1 MYTIYADDALLYS
14 PGDEELSV
22 LSPVLETQCN
32 AAGTLTFVL
41 LPEHPMY
48 SALHKMRTRIDVR
61 QDDEIIWRGRVL
73 ETETDFYRQKTVT
86 CEGELTYL
94 VDSVLHPYKLAD
106 YDGTAAGLFRLYL
119 TRHNEAVSE
128 AQQFQIGNVDIE
140 TLSSVENTG
149 YANTW
154 DEISDN
160 LLDIHGGFLRIRH
173 EDGARYLDWTKES
186 GDTCAQVIRFGE
198 NLLDLSEYVSA
209 SEVVTCLIPYAGQSD
224 SKITIASVNDGKDYI
239 EDAAGIALYGRI
251 WGVTEFDTKDASTL
265 LEMAKKNLQKRLEE
279 TITITISAVD
289 LHLLDVNAES
299 FHVGNKVRVVSLP
312 HGIDAEYTCTAI
324 SLDLV
329 NPDQSEYTFGT
340 PETGMASTTAA
351 TSKAVEVVDTSVEY
365 LRQIVSD
372 QNTHLLLTDG
382 LITAYTQKKN
392 ENTDTLNTV
401 QTTLDGMNG
410 TLSAYVETVDKH
422 TQDITTVRADLDGM
436 NGTLTA
442 YAERLGDAESEI
454 TRVQVTLDGINGEL
468 TSKVSKGDLISTINQ
483 TAGEV
488 KISASCINLE
498 GYVTTSEFETVSG
511 WADNFEGDTINCV
524 TLSAFKVNSDD
535 GEFGALS
542 IGDAHISDLTLT
554 GTATI
559 GSLTVGGTS
568 VAPRTLKIGES
579 SCTFFAP
586 EDATFELSDMPGY
599 DDALAAAKSEGASSV
614 HVQALEIAGQNYH
627 SSSKYIEVN
636 LDTTLSNG
644 STEEG
649 LLSVNAS
656 SAYNAGVSDVA
667 ISEITCVDISV
678 GADTGRVRVVV
689 KLSNGKTRQQVFTL
703 S

>member
-48 SALHKMRTRIDVR
+48 STLHKMRTRIDIR

-128 AQQFQIGNVDIE
+128 AQQFQIGDVDIE

-149 YANTW
+149 YGNTW
-154 DEISDN
+154 DEISGN
-160 LLDIHGGFLRIRH
+160 LLDIHGGFLRVRY
-173 EDGARYLDWTKES
+173 DGETRYLDWTKES
-186 GDTCAQVIRFGE
+186 GTSCGQVIRFGE

-224 SKITIASVNDGKDYI
+224 SKITISSVNDGKDYI
-239 EDAAGIALYGRI
+239 EDEAGVALYGRI
-251 WGVTEFDTKDASTL
+251 WGVTEFDAKDAAKL
-265 LEMAKKNLQKRLEE
+265 LEMARENLQKRLKE

-299 FHVGNKVRVVSLP
+299 FRVGDKVRVVSPP

-351 TSKAVEVVDTSVEY
+351 TSKAVEVVDSSVEY

-382 LITAYTQKKN
+382 LITAYTTKTN
-392 ENTDTLNTV
+392 ENTEAINTV
-401 QTTLDGMNG
+401 QETLD
-410 TLSAYVETVDKH
+410 AV
-422 TQDITTVRADLDGM
+422 
-436 NGTLTA
+436 NGTLTS
-442 YAERLGDAESEI
+442 YVETTNQNTQEI
-454 TRVQVTLDGINGEL
+454 TTVKQTMDGLSGTLE
-468 TSKVSKGDLISTINQ
+468 TKVSKGDVVSVINQ
-483 TAGEV
+483 TAGAV
-488 KISASCINLE
+488 KISAQCIDLS
-498 GYVTTSEFETVSG
+498 GYVTASQFETVSG
-511 WADNFEGDTINCV
+511 WADDFQGTTMSCT
-524 TLSAFKVNSDD
+524 TLSASVVNSFNGDF
-535 GEFGALS
+535 ENLA
-542 IGDAHISDLTLT
+542 IGQAVVTDLTT
-554 GTATI
+554 
-559 GSLTVGGTS
+559 GSLTVAKAAASWQKQTVVTGISDALRVSKTSQTITYATPEGGENTINVLTNVQVFAGGHYSTKEINYLGAGTS
-568 VAPRTLKIGES
+568 E
-579 SCTFFAP
+579 
-586 EDATFELSDMPGY
+586 
-599 DDALAAAKSEGASSV
+599 
-614 HVQALEIAGQNYH
+614 
-627 SSSKYIEVN
+627 
-636 LDTTLSNG
+636 
-644 STEEG
+644 
-649 LLSVNAS
+649 
-656 SAYNAGVSDVA
+656 
-667 ISEITCVDISV
+667 
-678 GADTGRVRVVV
+678 
-689 KLSNGKTRQQVFTL
+689 
-703 S
+703 

>member
-22 LSPVLETQCN
+22 LSPVLETSCN

-41 LPEHPMY
+41 LPAHPLY
-48 SALHKMRTRIDVR
+48 DKLQKLKTRIRVM

-73 ETETDFYRQKTVT
+73 ETESDFYRQKTVT

-149 YANTW
+149 YGNTW
-154 DEISDN
+154 DEISGN
-160 LLDIHGGFLRIRH
+160 LIDIHGGFLRIRH
-173 EDGARYLDWTKES
+173 EDGARYLDWTKAS
-186 GDTCAQVIRFGE
+186 GTSCGQVIRFGE

-224 SKITIASVNDGKDYI
+224 SQITISSVNGGKDYI

-251 WGVTEFDTKDASTL
+251 WGVTEFDTKDAAKL
-265 LEMAKKNLQKRLEE
+265 LEMAKENLQKRLKE
-279 TITITISAVD
+279 TITITISAVN

-299 FHVGNKVRVVSLP
+299 FHVGDKVRVISPP

-372 QNTHLLLTDG
+372 QNTHLLLFDG
-382 LITAYTQKKN
+382 VIDAYTTKVDD
-392 ENTDTLNTV
+392 NTKAINTV
-401 QTTLDGMNG
+401 QLTLN
-410 TLSAYVETVDKH
+410 S
-422 TQDITTVRADLDGM
+422 
-436 NGTLTA
+436 
-442 YAERLGDAESEI
+442 
-454 TRVQVTLDGINGEL
+454 VTGEL
-468 TSKVSKGDLISTINQ
+468 TSKVSKDDLVSTINQ
-483 TAGEV
+483 TAGAV
-488 KISASCINLE
+488 KISANCIDLE
-498 GYVTTSEFETVSG
+498 GYVTATE
-511 WADNFEGDTINCV
+511 
-524 TLSAFKVNSDD
+524 LSAMKADVSWLNGVSLSVAELTARSGAHLGVADATSL
-535 GEFGALS
+535 GVSGALS
-542 IGDAHISDLTLT
+542 ANTISANAIAATL
-554 GTATI
+554 
-559 GSLTVGGTS
+559 SLTVGGTS

-586 EDATFELSDMPGY
+586 KDATFELSDMPGY

-614 HVQALEIAGQNYH
+614 HVQALEISGQNYH

-656 SAYNAGVSDVA
+656 SAYNAGAGDVA
-667 ISEITCVDISV
+667 ISKITCVDISA

-689 KLSNGKTRQQVFTL
+689 KLSNGKSRQQVFTL

>member
-106 YDGTAAGLFRLYL
+106 YDGTAAGLFRLYM

-128 AQQFQIGNVDIE
+128 AQQFQIGSIDIE

-149 YANTW
+149 YGNTW
-154 DEISDN
+154 DEISGN
-160 LLDIHGGFLRIRH
+160 LIDVHGGFLRIRY
-173 EDGARYLDWTKES
+173 DGDVRYLDWTKES
-186 GDTCAQVIRFGE
+186 GTSCGQVIRFGE

-209 SEVVTCLIPYAGQSD
+209 SEVVTCLIPYAGQSG
-224 SKITIASVNDGKDYI
+224 SQITISSVNGGKDYI

-265 LEMAKKNLQKRLEE
+265 LEMAKENLQKRLKE

-299 FHVGNKVRVVSLP
+299 FRVGDKVRVVSPP

-329 NPDQSEYTFGT
+329 SPDQSEYTFGT

-372 QNTHLLLTDG
+372 QNTHLLITDG
-382 LITAYTQKKN
+382 LITAYTQKTN

-422 TQDITTVRADLDGM
+422 TQDITTIRADLDGM

>member
-149 YANTW
+149 YGNTW

-160 LLDIHGGFLRIRH
+160 LIDIHGGFLRIRH

-186 GDTCAQVIRFGE
+186 GTSCGQVIRFGE

-209 SEVVTCLIPYAGQSD
+209 SEVVTCLIPCAGQSG
-224 SKITIASVNDGKDYI
+224 SQITISSVNGGKDYI

-251 WGVTEFDTKDASTL
+251 WGMTEFDAKDASTL
-265 LEMAKKNLQKRLEE
+265 LEMAKENLQKRLKE

-299 FHVGNKVRVVSLP
+299 FRVGDKVRVVSPP

-324 SLDLV
+324 LLDLV

-351 TSKAVEVVDTSVEY
+351 TSKAVEVVDSSVEY

-372 QNTHLLLTDG
+372 QNTHLLLFDG
-382 LITAYTQKKN
+382 VIDAYTTKVDD
-392 ENTDTLNTV
+392 NTKAINTV
-401 QTTLDGMNG
+401 QLTLN
-410 TLSAYVETVDKH
+410 S
-422 TQDITTVRADLDGM
+422 
-436 NGTLTA
+436 
-442 YAERLGDAESEI
+442 
-454 TRVQVTLDGINGEL
+454 VTGEL
-468 TSKVSKGDLISTINQ
+468 TSKVSKGDLVSTINQ
-483 TAGEV
+483 TAGAV
-488 KISASCINLE
+488 KISANCIDLE
-498 GYVTTSEFETVSG
+498 GYVTAKEFETVSG
-511 WADNFEGDTINCV
+511 WVDTFNGDFISAARCELDHLDAGQANLSETSITGPLTIGGTGVGWQKQTVVTGISDALRVSKTSQTITYATPEGGENTINV
-524 TLSAFKVNSDD
+524 LTNVQVFAGGHYSTKEINYL
-535 GEFGALS
+535 GA
-542 IGDAHISDLTLT
+542 
-554 GTATI
+554 
-559 GSLTVGGTS
+559 
-568 VAPRTLKIGES
+568 
-579 SCTFFAP
+579 
-586 EDATFELSDMPGY
+586 
-599 DDALAAAKSEGASSV
+599 GAS
-614 HVQALEIAGQNYH
+614 E
-627 SSSKYIEVN
+627 
-636 LDTTLSNG
+636 
-644 STEEG
+644 
-649 LLSVNAS
+649 
-656 SAYNAGVSDVA
+656 
-667 ISEITCVDISV
+667 
-678 GADTGRVRVVV
+678 
-689 KLSNGKTRQQVFTL
+689 
-703 S
+703 

>member
-61 QDDEIIWRGRVL
+61 QDNEIIWRGRVL

-94 VDSVLHPYKLAD
+94 VDSVLHPYKLAN
-106 YDGTAAGLFRLYL
+106 YDGTAAGLFRLYM

-128 AQQFQIGNVDIE
+128 AQQFQIGSIDIE

-149 YANTW
+149 YGNTW
-154 DEISDN
+154 DEISGN
-160 LLDIHGGFLRIRH
+160 LIDY
-173 EDGARYLDWTKES
+173 DGDVRYLDWTKES
-186 GDTCAQVIRFGE
+186 GTSCGQVIRFGE

-209 SEVVTCLIPYAGQSD
+209 SEVVTCLIPYAGQSG
-224 SKITIASVNDGKDYI
+224 SQITISSVNGGKDYI

-265 LEMAKKNLQKRLEE
+265 LEMAKENLQKRLKE

-299 FHVGNKVRVVSLP
+299 FRVGDKVRVVSPP

-329 NPDQSEYTFGT
+329 SPDQSEYTFGT

-372 QNTHLLLTDG
+372 QNTHLLITDG
-382 LITAYTQKKN
+382 LITAYTQKTN

-422 TQDITTVRADLDGM
+422 TQDITTIRADLDGM

-559 GSLTVGGTS
+559 GSLTVAKAAASWQKQTVVTGIS
-568 VAPRTLKIGES
+568 
-579 SCTFFAP
+579 
-586 EDATFELSDMPGY
+586 
-599 DDALAAAKSEGASSV
+599 DALRVSKTSQTITYATPEGGENTINVLTNVQVFAGGHYSTKEISYLGAGAS
-614 HVQALEIAGQNYH
+614 E
-627 SSSKYIEVN
+627 
-636 LDTTLSNG
+636 
-644 STEEG
+644 
-649 LLSVNAS
+649 
-656 SAYNAGVSDVA
+656 
-667 ISEITCVDISV
+667 
-678 GADTGRVRVVV
+678 
-689 KLSNGKTRQQVFTL
+689 
-703 S
+703 

>member
-61 QDDEIIWRGRVL
+61 QDNEIIWRGRVL

-94 VDSVLHPYKLAD
+94 VDSVLHPYKLAN
-106 YDGTAAGLFRLYL
+106 YDGTAAGLFRLYM

-128 AQQFQIGNVDIE
+128 AQQFQIGSIDIE

-149 YANTW
+149 YGNTW
-154 DEISDN
+154 DEISGN
-160 LLDIHGGFLRIRH
+160 LIDVHGGFLRIRY
-173 EDGARYLDWTKES
+173 DGDVRYLDWTKES
-186 GDTCAQVIRFGE
+186 GTSCGQVIRFGE

-209 SEVVTCLIPYAGQSD
+209 SEVVTCLIPYAGQSG
-224 SKITIASVNDGKDYI
+224 SQITISSVNGGKDYI

-265 LEMAKKNLQKRLEE
+265 LEMAKENLQKRLKE

-299 FHVGNKVRVVSLP
+299 FRVGDKVRVVSPP

-329 NPDQSEYTFGT
+329 SPDQSEYTFGT

-372 QNTHLLLTDG
+372 QNTHLLITDG
-382 LITAYTQKKN
+382 LITAYTQKTN

-422 TQDITTVRADLDGM
+422 TQDITTIRADLDGM

-559 GSLTVGGTS
+559 GSLTVAKAAASWQKQTVVTGIS
-568 VAPRTLKIGES
+568 
-579 SCTFFAP
+579 
-586 EDATFELSDMPGY
+586 
-599 DDALAAAKSEGASSV
+599 DALRVSKTSQTITYATPEGGENTINVLTNVRVFAGGHYSTKEISYLGAGAS
-614 HVQALEIAGQNYH
+614 E
-627 SSSKYIEVN
+627 
-636 LDTTLSNG
+636 
-644 STEEG
+644 
-649 LLSVNAS
+649 
-656 SAYNAGVSDVA
+656 
-667 ISEITCVDISV
+667 
-678 GADTGRVRVVV
+678 
-689 KLSNGKTRQQVFTL
+689 
-703 S
+703 

>member
-22 LSPVLETQCN
+22 LSPVLETSCN

-149 YANTW
+149 YGNTW
-154 DEISDN
+154 DEISGN
-160 LLDIHGGFLRIRH
+160 LLDIHGGFLRVRH
-173 EDGARYLDWTKES
+173 EGDVRYLDWAKES
-186 GDTCAQVIRFGE
+186 GTSCGQVIRFGE

-209 SEVVTCLIPYAGQSD
+209 SETVTCLIPYAGQGD

-251 WGVTEFDTKDASTL
+251 WGVTEFDTTDAAKL
-265 LEMAKKNLQKRLEE
+265 LEMARENLQKRLKE

-299 FHVGNKVRVVSLP
+299 FRVGDKVRVVSPP

-329 NPDQSEYTFGT
+329 SPDQSEYTFGT

-372 QNTHLLLTDG
+372 QNTHLLITDG
-382 LITAYTQKKN
+382 LITAYTQKTN

-410 TLSAYVETVDKH
+410 TLTSYVETVDQH
-422 TQDITTVRADLDGM
+422 TQEITTVKQTMDGM
-436 NGTLTA
+436 SGTL
-442 YAERLGDAESEI
+442 E
-454 TRVQVTLDGINGEL
+454 
-468 TSKVSKGDLISTINQ
+468 SKVSKGDVVSVINQ
-483 TAGEV
+483 SAGAV
-488 KISASCINLE
+488 KISAQCIDLE
-498 GYVTTSEFETVSG
+498 GYVTAQEFESFKTAADQFTAMHADIVSLDTTNLF
-511 WADNFEGDTINCV
+511 ADTADLTDASVPG
-524 TLSAFKVNSDD
+524 TLSV
-535 GEFGALS
+535 G
-542 IGDAHISDLTLT
+542 TLV
-554 GTATI
+554 
-559 GSLTVGGTS
+559 L
-568 VAPRTLKIGES
+568 GES
-579 SCTFFAP
+579 SVSWQKQTVV
-586 EDATFELSDMPGY
+586 TGIS
-599 DDALAAAKSEGASSV
+599 DALRVSKTSQTITYATPEGGENTINV
-614 HVQALEIAGQNYH
+614 LTNV
-627 SSSKYIEVN
+627 
-636 LDTTLSNG
+636 
-644 STEEG
+644 
-649 LLSVNAS
+649 
-656 SAYNAGVSDVA
+656 
-667 ISEITCVDISV
+667 
-678 GADTGRVRVVV
+678 
-689 KLSNGKTRQQVFTL
+689 QVFAGGHYSTKEISYL
-703 S
+703 GAGTSE

>member
-48 SALHKMRTRIDVR
+48 SALHKMRTRIDIR

-149 YANTW
+149 YGNTW

-160 LLDIHGGFLRIRH
+160 LIDIHGGFLRVRY
-173 EDGARYLDWTKES
+173 DGETRYLDWTKES
-186 GDTCAQVIRFGE
+186 GTSCGQVIRFGE

-209 SEVVTCLIPYAGQSD
+209 SEVVTCLIPYAGQGD
-224 SKITIASVNDGKDYI
+224 SQITIKSVNDGKDYI
-239 EDAAGIALYGRI
+239 EDEAGIALYGRI
-251 WGVTEFDTKDASTL
+251 WGVTEFDAKDASTL
-265 LEMAKKNLQKRLEE
+265 LEMAKENLQKRLKE

-299 FHVGNKVRVVSLP
+299 FRVGDKVRVVSPP
-312 HGIDAEYTCTAI
+312 HGIDVEYTCTAI

-372 QNTHLLLTDG
+372 QNTHLLLFDG
-382 LITAYTQKKN
+382 VIDAYTTKVDD
-392 ENTDTLNTV
+392 NTKAINTV
-401 QTTLDGMNG
+401 QLTLN
-410 TLSAYVETVDKH
+410 S
-422 TQDITTVRADLDGM
+422 
-436 NGTLTA
+436 
-442 YAERLGDAESEI
+442 
-454 TRVQVTLDGINGEL
+454 VTGEL
-468 TSKVSKGDLISTINQ
+468 TSKVSKDDLVSTINQ
-483 TAGEV
+483 TAGAV
-488 KISASCINLE
+488 KISANCIDLE
-498 GYVTTSEFETVSG
+498 GYVTATE
-511 WADNFEGDTINCV
+511 
-524 TLSAFKVNSDD
+524 LSAMKADVSWLNGVSLSVAELTARSGAHLGTADAD
-535 GEFGALS
+535 SLGVSGALS
-542 IGDAHISDLTLT
+542 ANTISANAIGTTL
-554 GTATI
+554 A
-559 GSLTVGGTS
+559 LTVGGVS
-568 VAPRTLKIGES
+568 AAPRTLKIGES

-656 SAYNAGVSDVA
+656 SAYNAGASDVA
-667 ISEITCVDISV
+667 ISKITCVDISA

>member
-32 AAGTLTFVL
+32 AAGTLTLVL

-73 ETETDFYRQKTVT
+73 ETETDFYHQKTVT

-149 YANTW
+149 YGNTW

-160 LLDIHGGFLRIRH
+160 LIDIHGGFLRIRH

-186 GDTCAQVIRFGE
+186 GTSCGQVIRFGE

-224 SKITIASVNDGKDYI
+224 SKITIASVNGGKDYI

-251 WGVTEFDTKDASTL
+251 WGVTEFDTKDAAKL
-265 LEMAKKNLQKRLEE
+265 LEMAKENLQKRLEE
-279 TITITISAVD
+279 KITITISAVD

-299 FHVGNKVRVVSLP
+299 FRVGDKVRVVSPP

-372 QNTHLLLTDG
+372 QNTHLLLFDG
-382 LITAYTQKKN
+382 VIDAYTTKVDD
-392 ENTDTLNTV
+392 NTKAINTV
-401 QTTLDGMNG
+401 QLTLN
-410 TLSAYVETVDKH
+410 S
-422 TQDITTVRADLDGM
+422 
-436 NGTLTA
+436 
-442 YAERLGDAESEI
+442 
-454 TRVQVTLDGINGEL
+454 VTGEL
-468 TSKVSKGDLISTINQ
+468 TSKVSKDDLVSTINQ
-483 TAGEV
+483 TAGAV
-488 KISASCINLE
+488 KISANCIDLE
-498 GYVTTSEFETVSG
+498 GYVTATE
-511 WADNFEGDTINCV
+511 
-524 TLSAFKVNSDD
+524 LSAMKADVSWLNGVSLSVAELTARSGAHLGTADAD
-535 GEFGALS
+535 SLGVSGALS
-542 IGDAHISDLTLT
+542 ANTISANAIGTTL
-554 GTATI
+554 A
-559 GSLTVGGTS
+559 LTVGGVS
-568 VAPRTLKIGES
+568 AAPRTLKIGES

-656 SAYNAGVSDVA
+656 SAYNAGASDVA
-667 ISEITCVDISV
+667 ISEITCVDISA

>member
-22 LSPVLETQCN
+22 LSPMLETQCN

-48 SALHKMRTRIDVR
+48 SALHKMRTRIVVK

-160 LLDIHGGFLRIRH
+160 LIDIHGGFLRIRH

-186 GDTCAQVIRFGE
+186 GTSCGQVIRFGE

-209 SEVVTCLIPYAGQSD
+209 SEVVTCLIPCAGQGD
-224 SKITIASVNDGKDYI
+224 SQITIASVNGGKDYI

-265 LEMAKKNLQKRLEE
+265 LEMAKENLQKRLKE

-299 FHVGNKVRVVSLP
+299 FRVGDKVRVVSPP

-372 QNTHLLLTDG
+372 QNTHLLLFDG
-382 LITAYTQKKN
+382 VIDAYTTKVDD
-392 ENTDTLNTV
+392 NTKAINTV
-401 QTTLDGMNG
+401 QLTLN
-410 TLSAYVETVDKH
+410 S
-422 TQDITTVRADLDGM
+422 
-436 NGTLTA
+436 
-442 YAERLGDAESEI
+442 
-454 TRVQVTLDGINGEL
+454 VTGEL
-468 TSKVSKGDLISTINQ
+468 TSKVSKDDLVSTINQ
-483 TAGEV
+483 TAGAV
-488 KISASCINLE
+488 KISANCIDLD
-498 GYVTTSEFETVSG
+498 GYVTATELSAMKADVSWLKGLTVDVG
-511 WADNFEGDTINCV
+511 ILNTG
-524 TLSAFKVNSDD
+524 TLSAGIASVD
-535 GEFGALS
+535 ALTANVLILGKS
-542 IGDAHISDLTLT
+542 TVGWQKQTVVTGISDALRVSKTSQTITYATPEGGENTINVLTNVQVF
-554 GTATI
+554 A
-559 GSLTVGGTS
+559 GGHYSTKEIS
-568 VAPRTLKIGES
+568 YLGA
-579 SCTFFAP
+579 
-586 EDATFELSDMPGY
+586 
-599 DDALAAAKSEGASSV
+599 GAS
-614 HVQALEIAGQNYH
+614 E
-627 SSSKYIEVN
+627 
-636 LDTTLSNG
+636 
-644 STEEG
+644 
-649 LLSVNAS
+649 
-656 SAYNAGVSDVA
+656 
-667 ISEITCVDISV
+667 
-678 GADTGRVRVVV
+678 
-689 KLSNGKTRQQVFTL
+689 
-703 S
+703 

>member
-149 YANTW
+149 YGNTW

-160 LLDIHGGFLRIRH
+160 LIDIHGGFLRIRH

-186 GDTCAQVIRFGE
+186 GTSCGQVIRFGE

-209 SEVVTCLIPYAGQSD
+209 SEVVTCLIPCAGQSG
-224 SKITIASVNDGKDYI
+224 SQITISSVNGGKDYI

-251 WGVTEFDTKDASTL
+251 WGVTEFDAKDASTL
-265 LEMAKKNLQKRLEE
+265 LEMAKENLQKRLKE

-299 FHVGNKVRVVSLP
+299 FRVGDKVRVVSPP

-324 SLDLV
+324 LLDLV

-351 TSKAVEVVDTSVEY
+351 TSKAVEVVDSSVEY

-372 QNTHLLLTDG
+372 QNTHLLLFDG
-382 LITAYTQKKN
+382 VIDAYTTKVDD
-392 ENTDTLNTV
+392 NTKAINTV
-401 QTTLDGMNG
+401 QLTLN
-410 TLSAYVETVDKH
+410 S
-422 TQDITTVRADLDGM
+422 
-436 NGTLTA
+436 
-442 YAERLGDAESEI
+442 
-454 TRVQVTLDGINGEL
+454 VTGEL
-468 TSKVSKGDLISTINQ
+468 TSKVSKGDLVSTINQ
-483 TAGEV
+483 TAGAV
-488 KISASCINLE
+488 KISANCIDLE
-498 GYVTTSEFETVSG
+498 RYVTAKEFETVSG
-511 WADNFEGDTINCV
+511 WVDTFNGDFISAARCELDHLDAGQANLSETSITGPLTIGGTGVGWQKQTVVTGISDALRVSKTSQTITYATPEGGENTINV
-524 TLSAFKVNSDD
+524 LTNVQVFAGGHYSTKEINYL
-535 GEFGALS
+535 GA
-542 IGDAHISDLTLT
+542 
-554 GTATI
+554 
-559 GSLTVGGTS
+559 
-568 VAPRTLKIGES
+568 
-579 SCTFFAP
+579 
-586 EDATFELSDMPGY
+586 
-599 DDALAAAKSEGASSV
+599 GAS
-614 HVQALEIAGQNYH
+614 E
-627 SSSKYIEVN
+627 
-636 LDTTLSNG
+636 
-644 STEEG
+644 
-649 LLSVNAS
+649 
-656 SAYNAGVSDVA
+656 
-667 ISEITCVDISV
+667 
-678 GADTGRVRVVV
+678 
-689 KLSNGKTRQQVFTL
+689 
-703 S
+703 

>member
-22 LSPVLETQCN
+22 LSPVLETSCN

-41 LPEHPMY
+41 LPAHPLY
-48 SALHKMRTRIDVR
+48 DKLQKLKTRIRVM

-73 ETETDFYRQKTVT
+73 ETESDFYRQKTVT

-149 YANTW
+149 YGNTW

-160 LLDIHGGFLRIRH
+160 LIDIHGGFLRIRH
-173 EDGARYLDWTKES
+173 EDGARYLDWTKAS
-186 GDTCAQVIRFGE
+186 GTSCGQVIRFGE

-224 SKITIASVNDGKDYI
+224 SQITISSVNGGKDYI

-251 WGVTEFDTKDASTL
+251 WGVTEFDTKDAAKL
-265 LEMAKKNLQKRLEE
+265 LEMAKENLQKRLKE
-279 TITITISAVD
+279 TITITISAVN

-299 FHVGNKVRVVSLP
+299 FHVGDKVRVISPP

-372 QNTHLLLTDG
+372 QNTHLLLFDG
-382 LITAYTQKKN
+382 VIDAYTTKVDD
-392 ENTDTLNTV
+392 NTKAINTV
-401 QTTLDGMNG
+401 QLTLN
-410 TLSAYVETVDKH
+410 S
-422 TQDITTVRADLDGM
+422 
-436 NGTLTA
+436 
-442 YAERLGDAESEI
+442 
-454 TRVQVTLDGINGEL
+454 VTGEL
-468 TSKVSKGDLISTINQ
+468 TSKVSKDDLVSTINQ
-483 TAGEV
+483 TAGAV
-488 KISASCINLE
+488 KISANCIDLE
-498 GYVTTSEFETVSG
+498 GYVTATE
-511 WADNFEGDTINCV
+511 
-524 TLSAFKVNSDD
+524 LSAMKADVSWLNGVSLSVAELTARSGAHLGVADATSL
-535 GEFGALS
+535 GVSGALS
-542 IGDAHISDLTLT
+542 ANTISANAIAATL
-554 GTATI
+554 
-559 GSLTVGGTS
+559 SLTVGGTS

-614 HVQALEIAGQNYH
+614 HVQALEISGQNYH

-656 SAYNAGVSDVA
+656 SAYNAGAGNVA
-667 ISEITCVDISV
+667 ISEITCVDISA
-678 GADTGRVRVVV
+678 GAGTGRVRVVV

>member
-1 MYTIYADDALLYS
+1 MYTIYADDTLLYL

-149 YANTW
+149 YGNTW

-160 LLDIHGGFLRIRH
+160 LIDIHGGFLRIRH
-173 EDGARYLDWTKES
+173 EDGARYLDWTKAS
-186 GDTCAQVIRFGE
+186 GTSCGQVIRFGE

-209 SEVVTCLIPYAGQSD
+209 SEVVTCLIPYAGQGD
-224 SKITIASVNDGKDYI
+224 SQITIKSVNDGKDYI
-239 EDAAGIALYGRI
+239 EDEAGIALYGRI
-251 WGVTEFDTKDASTL
+251 WGVTEFDAKDASTL
-265 LEMAKKNLQKRLEE
+265 LEMAKENLQKRLKE

-299 FHVGNKVRVVSLP
+299 FRVGDKVRVVSPP
-312 HGIDAEYTCTAI
+312 HGIDVEYTCTAI

-372 QNTHLLLTDG
+372 QNTHLLLFDG
-382 LITAYTQKKN
+382 VIDAYTTKVDD
-392 ENTDTLNTV
+392 NTKAINTV
-401 QTTLDGMNG
+401 QLTLN
-410 TLSAYVETVDKH
+410 S
-422 TQDITTVRADLDGM
+422 
-436 NGTLTA
+436 
-442 YAERLGDAESEI
+442 
-454 TRVQVTLDGINGEL
+454 VTGEL
-468 TSKVSKGDLISTINQ
+468 TSKVSKDDLVSTINQ
-483 TAGEV
+483 TAGAV
-488 KISASCINLE
+488 KISANCIDLE
-498 GYVTTSEFETVSG
+498 GYVTATELSAMKADVSWLNGVSLSVAELTARSGAHLGTADADSLGVSG
-511 WADNFEGDTINCV
+511 
-524 TLSAFKVNSDD
+524 TLSANTIS
-535 GEFGALS
+535 ANA
-542 IGDAHISDLTLT
+542 IGTTL
-554 GTATI
+554 A
-559 GSLTVGGTS
+559 LTVGGVS
-568 VAPRTLKIGES
+568 AAPRTLKIGES

-656 SAYNAGVSDVA
+656 SAYNAGASDVA
-667 ISEITCVDISV
+667 ISKITCVDISA

>member
-22 LSPVLETQCN
+22 LSPVLETSCN

-41 LPEHPMY
+41 LPAHPLY
-48 SALHKMRTRIDVR
+48 DKLQKLKTRIRVM

-73 ETETDFYRQKTVT
+73 ETESDFYRQKTVT

-149 YANTW
+149 YGNTW

-160 LLDIHGGFLRIRH
+160 LIDIHGGFLRIRH
-173 EDGARYLDWTKES
+173 EDGARYLDWTKAS
-186 GDTCAQVIRFGE
+186 GTSCGQVIRFGE

-224 SKITIASVNDGKDYI
+224 SQITISSVNGGKDYI

-251 WGVTEFDTKDASTL
+251 WGVTEFDTKDAAKL
-265 LEMAKKNLQKRLEE
+265 LEMAKENLQKRLKE
-279 TITITISAVD
+279 TITITISAVN

-299 FHVGNKVRVVSLP
+299 FHVGDKVRVISPP

-372 QNTHLLLTDG
+372 QNTHLLLFDG
-382 LITAYTQKKN
+382 VIDAYTTKVDD
-392 ENTDTLNTV
+392 NTKAINTV
-401 QTTLDGMNG
+401 QLTLN
-410 TLSAYVETVDKH
+410 S
-422 TQDITTVRADLDGM
+422 
-436 NGTLTA
+436 
-442 YAERLGDAESEI
+442 
-454 TRVQVTLDGINGEL
+454 VTGEL
-468 TSKVSKGDLISTINQ
+468 TSKVSKDDLVSTINQ
-483 TAGEV
+483 TAGAV
-488 KISASCINLE
+488 KISANCIDLE
-498 GYVTTSEFETVSG
+498 GYVTATE
-511 WADNFEGDTINCV
+511 
-524 TLSAFKVNSDD
+524 LSAMKADVSWLNGVSLSVAELTARSGAHLGVADATSL
-535 GEFGALS
+535 GVSGALS
-542 IGDAHISDLTLT
+542 ANTISANAIGATL
-554 GTATI
+554 
-559 GSLTVGGTS
+559 SLTVGGTS
-568 VAPRTLKIGES
+568 VTPRTLKIGES

-614 HVQALEIAGQNYH
+614 HVQALEISGQNYH

-656 SAYNAGVSDVA
+656 SAYNAGAGDVA
-667 ISEITCVDISV
+667 ISGITCVDISA

>member
-32 AAGTLTFVL
+32 AAGTLTLVL

-73 ETETDFYRQKTVT
+73 ETETDFYHQKTVT

-149 YANTW
+149 YGNTW

-160 LLDIHGGFLRIRH
+160 LIDIHGGFLRIRH
-173 EDGARYLDWTKES
+173 EDGARYLDGTKES
-186 GDTCAQVIRFGE
+186 GTSCGQVIRFGE

-224 SKITIASVNDGKDYI
+224 SKITIASVNGGKDYI

-251 WGVTEFDTKDASTL
+251 WGVTELDTKDATKL
-265 LEMAKKNLQKRLEE
+265 LEMAKENLHKRLKE

-299 FHVGNKVRVVSLP
+299 FHVGDKVRVISPP

-372 QNTHLLLTDG
+372 QNTHLLLFDG
-382 LITAYTQKKN
+382 VIDVYTTKVDD
-392 ENTDTLNTV
+392 NTKAINTV
-401 QTTLDGMNG
+401 QLTLN
-410 TLSAYVETVDKH
+410 S
-422 TQDITTVRADLDGM
+422 
-436 NGTLTA
+436 
-442 YAERLGDAESEI
+442 
-454 TRVQVTLDGINGEL
+454 VTGEL
-468 TSKVSKGDLISTINQ
+468 TSKVSKDDLVSTINQ
-483 TAGEV
+483 TAGAV
-488 KISASCINLE
+488 KISANCIDLE
-498 GYVTTSEFETVSG
+498 GYVTATELSAMKADVSWLKGLTVDVGILSTG
-511 WADNFEGDTINCV
+511 
-524 TLSAFKVNSDD
+524 TLSAGIAS
-535 GEFGALS
+535 L
-542 IGDAHISDLTLT
+542 DAVTANVLILGKSTVGWQKQTVVTGISDALRVSKTSQTITYATPEGGENTINVLTNVQVFAGGHYSTKEISYL
-554 GTATI
+554 GA
-559 GSLTVGGTS
+559 GTS
-568 VAPRTLKIGES
+568 E
-579 SCTFFAP
+579 
-586 EDATFELSDMPGY
+586 
-599 DDALAAAKSEGASSV
+599 
-614 HVQALEIAGQNYH
+614 
-627 SSSKYIEVN
+627 
-636 LDTTLSNG
+636 
-644 STEEG
+644 
-649 LLSVNAS
+649 
-656 SAYNAGVSDVA
+656 
-667 ISEITCVDISV
+667 
-678 GADTGRVRVVV
+678 
-689 KLSNGKTRQQVFTL
+689 
-703 S
+703 

>member
-41 LPEHPMY
+41 LPEHPLY
-48 SALHKMRTRIDVR
+48 NALHKLRTRIRVM

-128 AQQFQIGNVDIE
+128 AQQFQIGDVDIE

-149 YANTW
+149 YGNTW

-160 LLDIHGGFLRIRH
+160 LIDIHGGFLRIRH
-173 EDGARYLDWTKES
+173 EGGVRYLDWTKES
-186 GDTCAQVIRFGE
+186 GTSCGQVIRFGE

-224 SKITIASVNDGKDYI
+224 SQITISSVNGGKDYI

-251 WGVTEFDTKDASTL
+251 WGVTEFDTKDAAKL
-265 LEMAKKNLQKRLEE
+265 LEMAKENLQKRLKE

-299 FHVGNKVRVVSLP
+299 FHVGDKVRVVSTP

-372 QNTHLLLTDG
+372 QNTHLLLFDG
-382 LITAYTQKKN
+382 VIDAYTTKVDD
-392 ENTDTLNTV
+392 NTKAINTV
-401 QTTLDGMNG
+401 QLTLN
-410 TLSAYVETVDKH
+410 S
-422 TQDITTVRADLDGM
+422 
-436 NGTLTA
+436 
-442 YAERLGDAESEI
+442 
-454 TRVQVTLDGINGEL
+454 VTGEL
-468 TSKVSKGDLISTINQ
+468 TSKVSKDDLVSTINQ
-483 TAGEV
+483 TAGAV
-488 KISASCINLE
+488 KISANCIDLE
-498 GYVTTSEFETVSG
+498 GYVTAKQLESGDFWADEFGTQHADIGEIQVTNLYADMSYLTNAQVYGALEVGGALTTSSLTLGESAVGWQKQTVVTGISDALRVSKTSQTITYTTPEGGENTINVLTNVQVFAGGHYSTKEISYLGAGTSE
-511 WADNFEGDTINCV
+511 
-524 TLSAFKVNSDD
+524 
-535 GEFGALS
+535 
-542 IGDAHISDLTLT
+542 
-554 GTATI
+554 
-559 GSLTVGGTS
+559 
-568 VAPRTLKIGES
+568 
-579 SCTFFAP
+579 
-586 EDATFELSDMPGY
+586 
-599 DDALAAAKSEGASSV
+599 
-614 HVQALEIAGQNYH
+614 
-627 SSSKYIEVN
+627 
-636 LDTTLSNG
+636 
-644 STEEG
+644 
-649 LLSVNAS
+649 
-656 SAYNAGVSDVA
+656 
-667 ISEITCVDISV
+667 
-678 GADTGRVRVVV
+678 
-689 KLSNGKTRQQVFTL
+689 
-703 S
+703 

>member
-22 LSPVLETQCN
+22 LSPVLETSCN

-41 LPEHPMY
+41 LPAHPLY
-48 SALHKMRTRIDVR
+48 DKLQKLKTRIRVM

-73 ETETDFYRQKTVT
+73 ETESDFYRQKTVT

-149 YANTW
+149 YGNTW

-160 LLDIHGGFLRIRH
+160 LIDIHGGFLRIRH
-173 EDGARYLDWTKES
+173 EDGARYLDWTKAS
-186 GDTCAQVIRFGE
+186 GTSCGQVIRFGE

-209 SEVVTCLIPYAGQSD
+209 SEVVTCLIPCAGQGD

-251 WGVTEFDTKDASTL
+251 WGVTEFDAKDASTL
-265 LEMAKKNLQKRLEE
+265 LEMAKENLQKRLKE

-299 FHVGNKVRVVSLP
+299 FRVGDKVRVVSPP

-329 NPDQSEYTFGT
+329 SPDQSEYTFGT
-340 PETGMASTTAA
+340 PETGMASTTTA
-351 TSKAVEVVDTSVEY
+351 TSKAVEVVDSSVEY

-382 LITAYTQKKN
+382 LITAYTQKTN

-559 GSLTVGGTS
+559 GSLTVS
-568 VAPRTLKIGES
+568 KVAASWQKQTVVTGIS
-579 SCTFFAP
+579 
-586 EDATFELSDMPGY
+586 
-599 DDALAAAKSEGASSV
+599 DALRVSKTSQTITYATPDGGENTINVLTNVQVFAGGHYSTKEINYLGAGAS
-614 HVQALEIAGQNYH
+614 E
-627 SSSKYIEVN
+627 
-636 LDTTLSNG
+636 
-644 STEEG
+644 
-649 LLSVNAS
+649 
-656 SAYNAGVSDVA
+656 
-667 ISEITCVDISV
+667 
-678 GADTGRVRVVV
+678 
-689 KLSNGKTRQQVFTL
+689 
-703 S
+703 

>member
-22 LSPVLETQCN
+22 LSPMLETQCN

-128 AQQFQIGNVDIE
+128 AQQFQIGDVDIE

-149 YANTW
+149 YGNTW
-154 DEISDN
+154 DEISSN
-160 LLDIHGGFLRIRH
+160 LIDVHGGFLRIRY
-173 EDGARYLDWTKES
+173 DGDVRYLDWTKGSGES
-186 GDTCAQVIRFGE
+186 CGQVIRFGE

-224 SKITIASVNDGKDYI
+224 SQITISSVNGGKDYI

-251 WGVTEFDTKDASTL
+251 WGVTEFDAKDASTL
-265 LEMAKKNLQKRLEE
+265 LEMAKENLQKRLKE

-299 FHVGNKVRVVSLP
+299 FRVGDKVRVVSPP

-372 QNTHLLLTDG
+372 QNTHLLITDG
-382 LITAYTQKKN
+382 LITAYTQKTN
-392 ENTDTLNTV
+392 ENTNTLNTV

-410 TLSAYVETVDKH
+410 TLTSYVSITDQH
-422 TQDITTVRADLDGM
+422 TQEITTVKQTMDGVS
-436 NGTLTA
+436 GTL
-442 YAERLGDAESEI
+442 E
-454 TRVQVTLDGINGEL
+454 
-468 TSKVSKGDLISTINQ
+468 SKVSKGDVVSVINQ
-483 TAGEV
+483 TAGAV
-488 KISASCINLE
+488 KISASCIDLD
-498 GYVTTSEFETVSG
+498 GYVTAQEFESFKTAADQFTAMHADIVSLDTTNLF
-511 WADNFEGDTINCV
+511 ADTADLTNASVPG
-524 TLSAFKVNSDD
+524 TLSV
-535 GEFGALS
+535 G
-542 IGDAHISDLTLT
+542 TLV
-554 GTATI
+554 
-559 GSLTVGGTS
+559 L
-568 VAPRTLKIGES
+568 GES
-579 SCTFFAP
+579 SVSWQKQTVV
-586 EDATFELSDMPGY
+586 TGIS
-599 DDALAAAKSEGASSV
+599 DALRVSKTSQTITYATPEGGENTINVLTNVQVFAGGHYSTKEINYLGAGAS
-614 HVQALEIAGQNYH
+614 E
-627 SSSKYIEVN
+627 
-636 LDTTLSNG
+636 
-644 STEEG
+644 
-649 LLSVNAS
+649 
-656 SAYNAGVSDVA
+656 
-667 ISEITCVDISV
+667 
-678 GADTGRVRVVV
+678 
-689 KLSNGKTRQQVFTL
+689 
-703 S
+703 

>member
-14 PGDEELSV
+14 PGDEELCV
-22 LSPVLETQCN
+22 LAPVLETQCN

-41 LPEHPMY
+41 LPEHPLY

-73 ETETDFYRQKTVT
+73 EAEINFYRQKTVT

-128 AQQFQIGNVDIE
+128 AQQFQIGDVDIE

-149 YANTW
+149 YGNTW

-160 LLDIHGGFLRIRH
+160 LIDVHGGFLRIRY
-173 EDGARYLDWTKES
+173 DGDVRYLDWTKES
-186 GDTCAQVIRFGE
+186 GTSCGQVIRFGE

-224 SKITIASVNDGKDYI
+224 SKITIASVNGGKDYI

-251 WGVTEFDTKDASTL
+251 WGVTEFDTKDAAKL
-265 LEMAKKNLQKRLEE
+265 LEMAKENLQKRLKE

-289 LHLLDVNAES
+289 LHLLDVDVEA
-299 FHVGNKVRVVSLP
+299 FYVGDKVRVVSPP

-351 TSKAVEVVDTSVEY
+351 TSKAVEVVDSSVEY

-372 QNTHLLLTDG
+372 QHTHLLLTDG
-382 LITAYTQKKN
+382 LITAYTTKTN
-392 ENTDTLNTV
+392 ENTKAINTV
-401 QTTLDGMNG
+401 QTTLDAVNG
-410 TLSAYVETVDKH
+410 TLTSYVETVDQH
-422 TQDITTVRADLDGM
+422 TQEITTVRADLDGL

-542 IGDAHISDLTLT
+542 IGNAHISDLTLT

-559 GSLTVGGTS
+559 GSLTVGKAAASWQKQTVVTGIS
-568 VAPRTLKIGES
+568 
-579 SCTFFAP
+579 
-586 EDATFELSDMPGY
+586 
-599 DDALAAAKSEGASSV
+599 DALRVSKTSQTITYATPEGGENTINVLTNVQVFAGGHYSTKEISYLGAGAS
-614 HVQALEIAGQNYH
+614 E
-627 SSSKYIEVN
+627 
-636 LDTTLSNG
+636 
-644 STEEG
+644 
-649 LLSVNAS
+649 
-656 SAYNAGVSDVA
+656 
-667 ISEITCVDISV
+667 
-678 GADTGRVRVVV
+678 
-689 KLSNGKTRQQVFTL
+689 
-703 S
+703 

>member
-1 MYTIYADDALLYS
+1 MYTIYADDTLLYL

-22 LSPVLETQCN
+22 LTPVLETQCN

-41 LPEHPMY
+41 LPEHPLY
-48 SALHKMRTRIDVR
+48 SALHKMRTRIIVK

-73 ETETDFYRQKTVT
+73 ETESDFYRQKTVT

-140 TLSSVENTG
+140 MLSSVENTG
-149 YANTW
+149 YGNTW
-154 DEISDN
+154 DEISGN
-160 LLDIHGGFLRIRH
+160 LIDIHGGFLRIRH
-173 EDGARYLDWTKES
+173 EGGVRYLDWTKAS
-186 GDTCAQVIRFGE
+186 GTSCGQVIRFGE

-224 SKITIASVNDGKDYI
+224 SQITISSVNGGKDYI

-251 WGVTEFDTKDASTL
+251 WGVTEFDTKDAAKL
-265 LEMAKKNLQKRLEE
+265 LEMAKENLQKRLKE
-279 TITITISAVD
+279 TITITISAVN

-299 FHVGNKVRVVSLP
+299 FHVGDKVRVISPP

-372 QNTHLLLTDG
+372 QNTHLLLFDG
-382 LITAYTQKKN
+382 VIDAYTTKVDD
-392 ENTDTLNTV
+392 NTKAINTV
-401 QTTLDGMNG
+401 QLTLN
-410 TLSAYVETVDKH
+410 S
-422 TQDITTVRADLDGM
+422 
-436 NGTLTA
+436 
-442 YAERLGDAESEI
+442 
-454 TRVQVTLDGINGEL
+454 VTGEL
-468 TSKVSKGDLISTINQ
+468 TSKVSKDDLVSTINQ
-483 TAGEV
+483 TAGAV
-488 KISASCINLE
+488 KISANCIDLE
-498 GYVTTSEFETVSG
+498 GYVTATE
-511 WADNFEGDTINCV
+511 
-524 TLSAFKVNSDD
+524 LSAMKADVSWLNGVSLSVAELTARSGAHLGVADATSL
-535 GEFGALS
+535 GVSGALS
-542 IGDAHISDLTLT
+542 ANTISANAIGATL
-554 GTATI
+554 
-559 GSLTVGGTS
+559 SLTVGGTS

-614 HVQALEIAGQNYH
+614 HVQALEISGQNYH

-656 SAYNAGVSDVA
+656 SAYNAGAGDVA
-667 ISEITCVDISV
+667 ISKITCVDISA
-678 GADTGRVRVVV
+678 GAGTGRVRVVV

>member
-1 MYTIYADDALLYS
+1 MYTIYADDTLLYL

-41 LPEHPMY
+41 LPEHPLY

-119 TRHNEAVSE
+119 MRHNEAVSE

-149 YANTW
+149 YGNTW

-160 LLDIHGGFLRIRH
+160 LIDIHGGFLRIRY
-173 EDGARYLDWTKES
+173 DGDVRYLDWTKES
-186 GDTCAQVIRFGE
+186 GTSCGQVIRFGE

-224 SKITIASVNDGKDYI
+224 SKITIASVNDGKDYL

-265 LEMAKKNLQKRLEE
+265 LEMAKENLQKRLKE

-289 LHLLDVNAES
+289 LHLLDVDAEA
-299 FHVGNKVRVVSLP
+299 FHVGDKVRVVSPP

-351 TSKAVEVVDTSVEY
+351 TSKAVEVVDSSVEY

-382 LITAYTQKKN
+382 LITAYTTKTN
-392 ENTDTLNTV
+392 ENTEAINTV
-401 QTTLDGMNG
+401 QETLDAVNG

-483 TAGEV
+483 TAGAV
-488 KISASCINLE
+488 KISANCIDLE
-498 GYVTTSEFETVSG
+498 GYVTSEQLESG
-511 WADNFEGDTINCV
+511 DFWADHLKSGDITCQSIMAGSADFDSLKLYEGNV
-524 TLSAFKVNSDD
+524 R
-535 GEFGALS
+535 GA
-542 IGDAHISDLTLT
+542 
-554 GTATI
+554 
-559 GSLTVGGTS
+559 LTVGGALTAS
-568 VAPRTLKIGES
+568 SLTLGKAAASWQKQTVVTGIS
-579 SCTFFAP
+579 
-586 EDATFELSDMPGY
+586 
-599 DDALAAAKSEGASSV
+599 DALRVSKTSQTITYATPEGGENTINVLTNVQVFAGGHYSTKEINYIGAGAS
-614 HVQALEIAGQNYH
+614 E
-627 SSSKYIEVN
+627 
-636 LDTTLSNG
+636 
-644 STEEG
+644 
-649 LLSVNAS
+649 
-656 SAYNAGVSDVA
+656 
-667 ISEITCVDISV
+667 
-678 GADTGRVRVVV
+678 
-689 KLSNGKTRQQVFTL
+689 
-703 S
+703 

>member
-1 MYTIYADDALLYS
+1 MYTIYADDTLLYL

-22 LSPVLETQCN
+22 LSPMLETQCN
-32 AAGTLTFVL
+32 AAGTLTFVM
-41 LPEHPMY
+41 LPEHPLY

-73 ETETDFYRQKTVT
+73 ETESDFYRQKTVT

-149 YANTW
+149 YGNTW

-160 LLDIHGGFLRIRH
+160 LIDIHGGFLRVRY
-173 EDGARYLDWTKES
+173 DGETRYLDWTKES
-186 GDTCAQVIRFGE
+186 GTSCGQVIRFGE

-209 SEVVTCLIPYAGQSD
+209 SEVVTCLIPYAGQSG
-224 SKITIASVNDGKDYI
+224 SQITIKSVNDGKDYI

-265 LEMAKKNLQKRLEE
+265 LEMAKENLHKRLKE

-299 FHVGNKVRVVSLP
+299 FRVGDKVRVVSPP

-372 QNTHLLLTDG
+372 QNTHLLITDG
-382 LITAYTQKKN
+382 LITAYTQKTN
-392 ENTDTLNTV
+392 ENTNTLNTV

-410 TLSAYVETVDKH
+410 TLTSYVSLTDQH
-422 TQDITTVRADLDGM
+422 TQEITTVKQTM
-436 NGTLTA
+436 
-442 YAERLGDAESEI
+442 DAMSGVIE
-454 TRVQVTLDGINGEL
+454 T
-468 TSKVSKGDLISTINQ
+468 KVSKGDVVSTINQ
-483 TAGEV
+483 SAGAV
-488 KISASCINLE
+488 KISASCIDLD
-498 GYVTTSEFETVSG
+498 GYVTATEFESFKTAADQFTAMHADIVSLDTTNLF
-511 WADNFEGDTINCV
+511 ADT
-524 TLSAFKVNSDD
+524 A
-535 GEFGALS
+535 
-542 IGDAHISDLTLT
+542 DLTNASVP
-554 GTATI
+554 GT
-559 GSLTVGGTS
+559 LTVGTLTASSLTLGESTVGWKSRQIVTGVRGVAVLATTETLQYLNASGNPASKTVVTS
-568 VAPRTLKIGES
+568 VKLNSDGVVTGTL
-579 SCTFFAP
+579 
-586 EDATFELSDMPGY
+586 
-599 DDALAAAKSEGASSV
+599 
-614 HVQALEIAGQNYH
+614 NY
-627 SSSKYIEVN
+627 
-636 LDTTLSNG
+636 LG
-644 STEEG
+644 
-649 LLSVNAS
+649 
-656 SAYNAGVSDVA
+656 
-667 ISEITCVDISV
+667 
-678 GADTGRVRVVV
+678 
-689 KLSNGKTRQQVFTL
+689 
-703 S
+703 

>member
-1 MYTIYADDALLYS
+1 MYTIYADDTLLYL
-14 PGDEELSV
+14 PGDEELCV
-22 LSPVLETQCN
+22 LSPALETQCN

-149 YANTW
+149 YGNTW
-154 DEISDN
+154 DEISGN
-160 LLDIHGGFLRIRH
+160 LIDIHGGFLRIRH
-173 EDGARYLDWTKES
+173 EGGVRYLDWTKES
-186 GDTCAQVIRFGE
+186 GTSCGQVIRFGE

-224 SKITIASVNDGKDYI
+224 SQITISSVNGGKDYI

-251 WGVTEFDTKDASTL
+251 WGVTEFDTKDAAKL
-265 LEMAKKNLQKRLEE
+265 LEMAKENLQKRLKE

-299 FHVGNKVRVVSLP
+299 FHVGDKVRVVSTP

-351 TSKAVEVVDTSVEY
+351 TSKAVEVVDSSVEY

-372 QNTHLLLTDG
+372 QNTHLLLFDG
-382 LITAYTQKKN
+382 VIDAYTTKVDD
-392 ENTDTLNTV
+392 NTKAINTV
-401 QTTLDGMNG
+401 QLTLN
-410 TLSAYVETVDKH
+410 S
-422 TQDITTVRADLDGM
+422 
-436 NGTLTA
+436 
-442 YAERLGDAESEI
+442 
-454 TRVQVTLDGINGEL
+454 VTGEL
-468 TSKVSKGDLISTINQ
+468 TSKVSKDDLVSTINQ
-483 TAGEV
+483 TAGAV
-488 KISASCINLE
+488 KISANCIDLE
-498 GYVTTSEFETVSG
+498 GYVTAKQLESG
-511 WADNFEGDTINCV
+511 DFWADEFGTQHADIGEIQVTNLYADMSYLTNAQVYGALEVGGALTTSSFTLGESAVGWQKQTVVTGISDALRVSKTSQTITFATPEGGEETINV
-524 TLSAFKVNSDD
+524 LTNVQVYAGGHYSTKEISYL
-535 GEFGALS
+535 GA
-542 IGDAHISDLTLT
+542 
-554 GTATI
+554 
-559 GSLTVGGTS
+559 
-568 VAPRTLKIGES
+568 
-579 SCTFFAP
+579 
-586 EDATFELSDMPGY
+586 
-599 DDALAAAKSEGASSV
+599 GAS
-614 HVQALEIAGQNYH
+614 E
-627 SSSKYIEVN
+627 
-636 LDTTLSNG
+636 
-644 STEEG
+644 
-649 LLSVNAS
+649 
-656 SAYNAGVSDVA
+656 
-667 ISEITCVDISV
+667 
-678 GADTGRVRVVV
+678 
-689 KLSNGKTRQQVFTL
+689 
-703 S
+703 

>member
-149 YANTW
+149 YGNTW

-160 LLDIHGGFLRIRH
+160 LIDIHGGFLRIRH

-186 GDTCAQVIRFGE
+186 GTSCGQVIRFGE

-224 SKITIASVNDGKDYI
+224 SQITISSVNGGKDYI

-251 WGVTEFDTKDASTL
+251 WGVTEFDTKDAAKL
-265 LEMAKKNLQKRLEE
+265 LEMAKENLQKRLKE

-289 LHLLDVNAES
+289 LHLLNVNAES
-299 FHVGNKVRVVSLP
+299 FHVGDKVRVVSSP

-340 PETGMASTTAA
+340 PETGMASTTTA
-351 TSKAVEVVDTSVEY
+351 TSKAVEVVDSSVEY

-372 QNTHLLLTDG
+372 QNTHLLLFDG
-382 LITAYTQKKN
+382 VIDAYTTKVDD
-392 ENTDTLNTV
+392 NTKAINTV
-401 QTTLDGMNG
+401 QLTLN
-410 TLSAYVETVDKH
+410 S
-422 TQDITTVRADLDGM
+422 
-436 NGTLTA
+436 
-442 YAERLGDAESEI
+442 
-454 TRVQVTLDGINGEL
+454 VTGEL
-468 TSKVSKGDLISTINQ
+468 TSKVSKDDLVSTINQ
-483 TAGEV
+483 TAGAV
-488 KISASCINLE
+488 KISAQCIDLE
-498 GYVTTSEFETVSG
+498 GYVAATELSAMKADVSWLKGLTVDVGILSTG
-511 WADNFEGDTINCV
+511 
-524 TLSAFKVNSDD
+524 TLSAGIASLDTVTANVLILGKSTV
-535 GEFGALS
+535 GWQKQTVVTG
-542 IGDAHISDLTLT
+542 ISDALRVSKTSQTITYATPEGGENTINVLTNVQVF
-554 GTATI
+554 A
-559 GSLTVGGTS
+559 GGHYSTKEINYLG
-568 VAPRTLKIGES
+568 A
-579 SCTFFAP
+579 
-586 EDATFELSDMPGY
+586 
-599 DDALAAAKSEGASSV
+599 GAS
-614 HVQALEIAGQNYH
+614 E
-627 SSSKYIEVN
+627 
-636 LDTTLSNG
+636 
-644 STEEG
+644 
-649 LLSVNAS
+649 
-656 SAYNAGVSDVA
+656 
-667 ISEITCVDISV
+667 
-678 GADTGRVRVVV
+678 
-689 KLSNGKTRQQVFTL
+689 
-703 S
+703 

>member
-149 YANTW
+149 YSNTW

-160 LLDIHGGFLRIRH
+160 LIDIHGGFLRIRH

-186 GDTCAQVIRFGE
+186 GTSCGQVIRFGE

-209 SEVVTCLIPYAGQSD
+209 SEVVTCLIPCAGQSG
-224 SKITIASVNDGKDYI
+224 SQITISSVNGGKDYI

-251 WGVTEFDTKDASTL
+251 WGVTEFDAKDASTL
-265 LEMAKKNLQKRLEE
+265 LEMAKENLQKRLKE

-299 FHVGNKVRVVSLP
+299 FRVGDKVRVVSPP

-324 SLDLV
+324 LLDLV

-351 TSKAVEVVDTSVEY
+351 TSKAVEVVDSSVEY

-372 QNTHLLLTDG
+372 QNTHLLLFDG
-382 LITAYTQKKN
+382 VIDAYTTKVDD
-392 ENTDTLNTV
+392 NTKAINTV
-401 QTTLDGMNG
+401 QLTLN
-410 TLSAYVETVDKH
+410 S
-422 TQDITTVRADLDGM
+422 
-436 NGTLTA
+436 
-442 YAERLGDAESEI
+442 
-454 TRVQVTLDGINGEL
+454 VTGEL
-468 TSKVSKGDLISTINQ
+468 TSKVSKGDLVSTINQ
-483 TAGEV
+483 TAGAV
-488 KISASCINLE
+488 KISANCIDLE
-498 GYVTTSEFETVSG
+498 GYVTAKEFETVSG
-511 WADNFEGDTINCV
+511 WVDTFNGDFISAARCELDHLDAGQANLSETSITGPLTIGGTGVGWQKQTVVTGISDALRVSKTSQTITYATPEGGENTINV
-524 TLSAFKVNSDD
+524 LTNVQVFAGGHYSTKEINYL
-535 GEFGALS
+535 GA
-542 IGDAHISDLTLT
+542 
-554 GTATI
+554 
-559 GSLTVGGTS
+559 
-568 VAPRTLKIGES
+568 
-579 SCTFFAP
+579 
-586 EDATFELSDMPGY
+586 
-599 DDALAAAKSEGASSV
+599 GAS
-614 HVQALEIAGQNYH
+614 E
-627 SSSKYIEVN
+627 
-636 LDTTLSNG
+636 
-644 STEEG
+644 
-649 LLSVNAS
+649 
-656 SAYNAGVSDVA
+656 
-667 ISEITCVDISV
+667 
-678 GADTGRVRVVV
+678 
-689 KLSNGKTRQQVFTL
+689 
-703 S
+703 

>member
-22 LSPVLETQCN
+22 LSPMLETQCN

-149 YANTW
+149 YGNTW

-160 LLDIHGGFLRIRH
+160 LIDIHGGFLRVRY
-173 EDGARYLDWTKES
+173 DGDVRYLDWTKES
-186 GDTCAQVIRFGE
+186 GTSCGQVIRFGE

-209 SEVVTCLIPYAGQSD
+209 SEVVTCLIPCAGQGD
-224 SKITIASVNDGKDYI
+224 SQITIKSVNDGKDYI

-251 WGVTEFDTKDASTL
+251 WGVTEFDAKDAAKL
-265 LEMAKKNLQKRLEE
+265 LEMARENLQKRLKEK
-279 TITITISAVD
+279 ITITISAVD

-299 FHVGNKVRVVSLP
+299 FRVGDKVRVVSPP

-372 QNTHLLLTDG
+372 QNTHLLLFDG
-382 LITAYTQKKN
+382 VIDAYTTKVDD
-392 ENTDTLNTV
+392 NTKAINTV
-401 QTTLDGMNG
+401 QTTLDAVNG
-410 TLSAYVETVDKH
+410 TLSSYVETVDQH

-436 NGTLTA
+436 SGTLTA

-542 IGDAHISDLTLT
+542 IGDAHISDLKLT

-559 GSLTVGGTS
+559 GSLTVAKAAASWQKQTVVTGIS
-568 VAPRTLKIGES
+568 
-579 SCTFFAP
+579 
-586 EDATFELSDMPGY
+586 
-599 DDALAAAKSEGASSV
+599 DALRVSKTSQTITYATPEGGENTINVLTNVKVFAGGHYSTKEISYLGAS
-614 HVQALEIAGQNYH
+614 
-627 SSSKYIEVN
+627 
-636 LDTTLSNG
+636 
-644 STEEG
+644 
-649 LLSVNAS
+649 AS
-656 SAYNAGVSDVA
+656 
-667 ISEITCVDISV
+667 E
-678 GADTGRVRVVV
+678 
-689 KLSNGKTRQQVFTL
+689 
-703 S
+703 

>member
-1 MYTIYADDALLYS
+1 MYTIYADDTLLYL

-106 YDGTAAGLFRLYL
+106 YDGTAAGLFRLYM

-149 YANTW
+149 YGNTW

-160 LLDIHGGFLRIRH
+160 LLDIHGGFLRIRY
-173 EDGARYLDWTKES
+173 DGDVRYLDWTKES
-186 GDTCAQVIRFGE
+186 GEPCGQVIRFGE

-224 SKITIASVNDGKDYI
+224 SQITISSVNGGKDYI

-265 LEMAKKNLQKRLEE
+265 LEMAKENLQKRLKE

-289 LHLLDVNAES
+289 LHLLDVDAEA
-299 FHVGNKVRVVSLP
+299 FHVGDKVRVVSPP

-340 PETGMASTTAA
+340 PETGMASTAAA

-372 QNTHLLLTDG
+372 QNTHLLLFDG
-382 LITAYTQKKN
+382 VIDAYTTKVDD
-392 ENTDTLNTV
+392 NTKAINTV
-401 QTTLDGMNG
+401 QLTLN
-410 TLSAYVETVDKH
+410 S
-422 TQDITTVRADLDGM
+422 
-436 NGTLTA
+436 
-442 YAERLGDAESEI
+442 
-454 TRVQVTLDGINGEL
+454 VTGEL
-468 TSKVSKGDLISTINQ
+468 TSKVSKDDLVSTINQ
-483 TAGEV
+483 TAGAV
-488 KISASCINLE
+488 KISANCIDLE
-498 GYVTTSEFETVSG
+498 GYVTATE
-511 WADNFEGDTINCV
+511 
-524 TLSAFKVNSDD
+524 LSAMKADVSWLNGVSLSVAELTARSGAHLGVADATSL
-535 GEFGALS
+535 GVSGALS
-542 IGDAHISDLTLT
+542 ANTISANAIGATL
-554 GTATI
+554 
-559 GSLTVGGTS
+559 SLTVGGTS

-656 SAYNAGVSDVA
+656 SAYNAGAGDVA
-667 ISEITCVDISV
+667 ISEITCVDISA

>member
-1 MYTIYADDALLYS
+1 MYTIYADDALLYL
-14 PGDEELSV
+14 PGDETLFV

-128 AQQFQIGNVDIE
+128 AQQFQIGDVDIE

-149 YANTW
+149 YGNTW

-160 LLDIHGGFLRIRH
+160 LIDIHGGFLRIRY
-173 EDGARYLDWTKES
+173 DGETRYLDWTKES
-186 GDTCAQVIRFGE
+186 GTSCGQVIRFGE

-224 SKITIASVNDGKDYI
+224 SKITISSVNDGKDYI
-239 EDAAGIALYGRI
+239 EDEAGIALYGRI
-251 WGVTEFDTKDASTL
+251 WGVTEFDAKDAAKL
-265 LEMAKKNLQKRLEE
+265 LEMAKENLQKRLQE

-289 LHLLDVNAES
+289 LHLLDVDTEA
-299 FHVGNKVRVVSLP
+299 FHVGDKVRVVSPP
-312 HGIDAEYTCTAI
+312 HGIDTEYTCTAI

-351 TSKAVEVVDTSVEY
+351 TSKAVEVVDSSVEY

-382 LITAYTQKKN
+382 LITAYTTKVN
-392 ENTDTLNTV
+392 DNTERINTV
-401 QTTLDGMNG
+401 QTTLD
-410 TLSAYVETVDKH
+410 AV
-422 TQDITTVRADLDGM
+422 
-436 NGTLTA
+436 NGTLTS
-442 YAERLGDAESEI
+442 YVETTDQNTQEI
-454 TRVQVTLDGINGEL
+454 TTVKQTMDGMSGTLE
-468 TSKVSKGDLISTINQ
+468 SKVSKGDLISTINQ
-483 TAGEV
+483 SAGEV

-498 GYVTTSEFETVSG
+498 GYVTASEFETVSG
-511 WADNFEGDTINCV
+511 WIGNFNGDFISAARCEVDHLSAGQANLSETSITGPLTFGGSTVERKSRQIVTNV
-524 TLSAFKVNSDD
+524 RGLAVNAQSETLSYLDANGNPASKKVVTRVTFNSD
-535 GEFGALS
+535 GVV
-542 IGDAHISDLTLT
+542 T
-554 GTATI
+554 GT
-559 GSLTVGGTS
+559 L
-568 VAPRTLKIGES
+568 
-579 SCTFFAP
+579 
-586 EDATFELSDMPGY
+586 
-599 DDALAAAKSEGASSV
+599 
-614 HVQALEIAGQNYH
+614 NY
-627 SSSKYIEVN
+627 
-636 LDTTLSNG
+636 LG
-644 STEEG
+644 
-649 LLSVNAS
+649 
-656 SAYNAGVSDVA
+656 
-667 ISEITCVDISV
+667 
-678 GADTGRVRVVV
+678 
-689 KLSNGKTRQQVFTL
+689 
-703 S
+703 

>member
-22 LSPVLETQCN
+22 LSPMLETQCN

-149 YANTW
+149 YGNTW
-154 DEISDN
+154 DEISGN
-160 LLDIHGGFLRIRH
+160 LLDIHGGFLRVRH
-173 EDGARYLDWTKES
+173 EGGVRYLDWTKES
-186 GDTCAQVIRFGE
+186 GTSCGQVIRFGE

-209 SEVVTCLIPYAGQSD
+209 SEVVTCLIPFAGQGD
-224 SKITIASVNDGKDYI
+224 SQITISSVNGGKDYI

-251 WGVTEFDTKDASTL
+251 WGVTEFDAKDASTL
-265 LEMAKKNLQKRLEE
+265 LEMARENLQKRLKEK
-279 TITITISAVD
+279 ITITISAVD

-299 FHVGNKVRVVSLP
+299 FRVGDKVRVVSPP

-372 QNTHLLLTDG
+372 QNTHLLITDG
-382 LITAYTQKKN
+382 LITAYTQKTN
-392 ENTDTLNTV
+392 ENTNTLNTV

-410 TLSAYVETVDKH
+410 TLTSYVSITNQH
-422 TQDITTVRADLDGM
+422 TQEITTVKQTMDGM
-436 NGTLTA
+436 SGTL
-442 YAERLGDAESEI
+442 E
-454 TRVQVTLDGINGEL
+454 
-468 TSKVSKGDLISTINQ
+468 SKVSKGDVVSVINQ
-483 TAGEV
+483 TAGAV
-488 KISASCINLE
+488 KISAQCIDLD
-498 GYVTTSEFETVSG
+498 GYVTAQEFESFRTAADQFTAMHADIVSLDTTNLF
-511 WADNFEGDTINCV
+511 ADTADLTNVSVPG
-524 TLSAFKVNSDD
+524 TLSV
-535 GEFGALS
+535 G
-542 IGDAHISDLTLT
+542 TLV
-554 GTATI
+554 
-559 GSLTVGGTS
+559 L
-568 VAPRTLKIGES
+568 GES
-579 SCTFFAP
+579 SVSWQKQTVV
-586 EDATFELSDMPGY
+586 TGIS
-599 DDALAAAKSEGASSV
+599 DALRVSKTSQTITYATPEGGENTINV
-614 HVQALEIAGQNYH
+614 LTNV
-627 SSSKYIEVN
+627 
-636 LDTTLSNG
+636 
-644 STEEG
+644 
-649 LLSVNAS
+649 
-656 SAYNAGVSDVA
+656 
-667 ISEITCVDISV
+667 
-678 GADTGRVRVVV
+678 
-689 KLSNGKTRQQVFTL
+689 QVFAGGHYSTKEISYL
-703 S
+703 GAGTSE

>member
-73 ETETDFYRQKTVT
+73 ETETDFYHQKTVT

-94 VDSVLHPYKLAD
+94 VDSALHPYKLAD

-128 AQQFQIGNVDIE
+128 AQQFQIGNVGIE

-149 YANTW
+149 YGNTW
-154 DEISDN
+154 DEISGN
-160 LLDIHGGFLRIRH
+160 LIDIHGGFLRIRH

-186 GDTCAQVIRFGE
+186 GTSCGQVIRFGE

-224 SKITIASVNDGKDYI
+224 SKITIASVNGGKDYI

-251 WGVTEFDTKDASTL
+251 WGVTEFDTKDATKL
-265 LEMAKKNLQKRLEE
+265 LEMAKENLQKRLKE

-299 FHVGNKVRVVSLP
+299 FHVGDKVRVVSLP

-351 TSKAVEVVDTSVEY
+351 TSKAMEIVDTSVEY

-372 QNTHLLLTDG
+372 QNTHLLLFDG
-382 LITAYTQKKN
+382 IIDAYTTKTDQ
-392 ENTDTLNTV
+392 NTDDIITV
-401 QTTLDGMNG
+401 QA
-410 TLSAYVETVDKH
+410 TLSSVT
-422 TQDITTVRADLDGM
+422 
-436 NGTLTA
+436 GTLTA
-442 YAERLGDAESEI
+442 YAERIGDTENEI
-454 TRVQVTLDGINGEL
+454 TRVQATLDAIDGTLE
-468 TSKVSKGDLISTINQ
+468 TKVSKGDLISTINQ
-483 TAGEV
+483 SAGKV
-488 KISASCINLE
+488 KISANCIDLE
-498 GYVTTSEFETVSG
+498 GYVTATE
-511 WADNFEGDTINCV
+511 
-524 TLSAFKVNSDD
+524 LSAMKADVSWLNGVSLSVAELTARSGAHLGVADATSL
-535 GEFGALS
+535 GVSGALS
-542 IGDAHISDLTLT
+542 ANTISANAIGATL
-554 GTATI
+554 
-559 GSLTVGGTS
+559 SLTVGGTS

-614 HVQALEIAGQNYH
+614 HVQALEISGQNYH

-656 SAYNAGVSDVA
+656 SAYNAGAGDVA
-667 ISEITCVDISV
+667 ISKITCVDISA